1 MQTDLFGSA
10 EPAPPAKSNEDDAE
24 GAAAFVPQTQ
34 SLVELAEAAR
44 GCRGCN
50 LYEDATQTVFG
61 EGAKHA
67 SLMLVGEQPGD
78 QEDRA
83 GHPFVG
89 PAGKLLH
96 RALAEAGIDE
106 ADTYITNTVKHFK
119 FVERGKTRIHA
130 TPKRIEIISCMPWLV
145 AEIRALK
152 PKLVVALGA
161 TAAQALLGAKFR
173 ITQSRGTMQTS
184 EYAQRVIATVH
195 PSSILRAVDDAARDE
210 QYAAFVK
217 DLRIIAQTLAA

>member
-1 MQTDLFGSA
+1 MQVDLFGDA
-10 EPAPPAKSNEDDAE
+10 APQAQPEIEGEPS
-24 GAAAFVPQTQ
+24 AAAFVP
-34 SLVELAEAAR
+34 EAASLDGLR
-44 GCRGCN
+44 AAAAGCRGCH
-50 LYEDATQTVFG
+50 LYHDATQTVFG
-61 EGAKHA
+61 EGASRA

-89 PAGKLLH
+89 PAGQLLH

-119 FVERGKTRIHA
+119 FVERGKRRIHA
-130 TPKRIEIISCMPWLV
+130 TPKRIEIVSCMPWLV
-145 AEIRALK
+145 AEVRALK

-161 TAAQALLGAKFR
+161 TAAQAILGPKFR
-173 ITQSRGTMQTS
+173 ITASRGTMQTS
-184 EYAQRVIATVH
+184 DLAPRVIATVH

-210 QYAAFVK
+210 QYKAFVH
-217 DLRIIAQTLAA
+217 DLQTVARTLAA